1 MEKKNIIINIKKKK
15 FDLNASDSD
24 SSFENDKIDN
34 IPKIMPDTKFI
45 NGMETNNINTT
56 KNNFVNGLLS
66 DDKTKSKDYISKYQ
80 NKSTFP
86 VKITNNINNYIPD
99 ENEDFLK
106 AFTNKNTSSYVE
118 SNYLKHKNNS
128 KFLIRN
134 YSMNN
139 YINTT
144 FHNNIDNSIITNN
157 NNVLLIDNNKSTHAD
172 RLDPKNAIK
181 INRIK
186 DEYIDFLQKQYE
198 DNNKINFSLD
208 SNNKELMR
216 KCNDLIQDNLMLNQ
230 TVSERT
236 NKLNK
241 SIKENM
247 VIKSQ
252 LDKSLITSQKYEQKI
267 GYYEEQ
273 LKLFKS
279 NNENYQKIIQDL
291 KEQNYQL
298 NLNLKQIKKENDEEQ
313 RKMEEKLKNKI
324 EEIKKNLEEEYNVK
338 IQEFGKSEVKIK
350 NLMEEI
356 KKLKKI
362 NNDLIEELKKKE
374 NIIELMYKDNEK
386 LVNQNNLKHIQI
398 EQNTKQ
404 ISDLNQIIQH
414 KENLINTLKSKEV
427 EVEKI
432 FLNKSNSPSIIKLEN
447 SDFISENI
455 TKLIND
461 NEENK
466 LKIEYLNDKIRAIRE
481 IEKKYNE
488 LMGEK
493 KIQNTS
499 GRTSYMVRN
508 IGNSPKNKNSNVHTI
523 YISQNTSK
531 NNSRTSSNKNS
542 EKKFDIQDI
551 KLKYSKNSYEGKIKS
566 GNGLNYKKRP
576 IFLNTSLPLQSID
589 LDNELRSSSMKQNE
603 EQERI
608 ITDYK
613 DYSEKKNMIN
623 RNKYNYIN
631 INKNNSINITK
642 NNRIIE
648 MDIKKNF
655 KEKKE
660 KSTDK
665 AIKFQI
671 QNVIFKGRK
680 FFKNEDNKS
689 KEVKLDLPNEEENF
703 EKTNINNEKKT
714 IHGKKLDEE
723 KDEVKEKIRIMNRK
737 KNYTHK
743 PNVSN
748 FSLEENKLNINN
760 NDEFSKEQNEE
771 FINEENYI
779 NKNNNF
785 ESFYLYGIDRN
796 DFLHIFDI
804 SKKKWVAKKKIFDID
819 LDDKSN
825 TFRKDYQYE
834 GTLLYNMLDG
844 VYILTGE
851 KTDTLYFFNSRTNS
865 ISKICKFNHCHNNG
879 SIMYDD
885 ITDCLYVF
893 GGKNTTSCEYYSF
906 LEKKIYKLPNLIYD
920 RANAS
925 FIISN
930 NKIYG
935 FFGFS
940 YEKDTYVK
948 TIEYIDYNKKDK
960 WIELK
965 NIKLL
970 KSDIHFDIE
979 SVSTMYYKQNYDK
992 ILIYAGIQG
1001 EDEEFVTDYY
1011 LLYDE
1016 KNNTMDKIKKW
1027 DLNQYKHFGIF
1038 WKEYTLKKNDPK
1050 GFHFAKNSRF
1060 IELPKNYI
1068 CEGYNENDL
1077 IDILIDYK
1085 NNVHFILQE
1094 KEKIDIYRGEI

>member
-1 MEKKNIIINIKKKK
+1 M
-15 FDLNASDSD
+15 
-24 SSFENDKIDN
+24 
-34 IPKIMPDTKFI
+34 
-45 NGMETNNINTT
+45 
-56 KNNFVNGLLS
+56 
-66 DDKTKSKDYISKYQ
+66 
-80 NKSTFP
+80 
-86 VKITNNINNYIPD
+86 
-99 ENEDFLK
+99 
-106 AFTNKNTSSYVE
+106 
-118 SNYLKHKNNS
+118 
-128 KFLIRN
+128 
-134 YSMNN
+134 
-139 YINTT
+139 
-144 FHNNIDNSIITNN
+144 
-157 NNVLLIDNNKSTHAD
+157 
-172 RLDPKNAIK
+172 
-181 INRIK
+181 
-186 DEYIDFLQKQYE
+186 
-198 DNNKINFSLD
+198 
-208 SNNKELMR
+208 
-216 KCNDLIQDNLMLNQ
+216 
-230 TVSERT
+230 
-236 NKLNK
+236 
-241 SIKENM
+241 
-247 VIKSQ
+247 
-252 LDKSLITSQKYEQKI
+252 
-267 GYYEEQ
+267 
-273 LKLFKS
+273 
-279 NNENYQKIIQDL
+279 
-291 KEQNYQL
+291 
-298 NLNLKQIKKENDEEQ
+298 
-313 RKMEEKLKNKI
+313 
-324 EEIKKNLEEEYNVK
+324 
-338 IQEFGKSEVKIK
+338 
-350 NLMEEI
+350 
-356 KKLKKI
+356 
-362 NNDLIEELKKKE
+362 
-374 NIIELMYKDNEK
+374 
-386 LVNQNNLKHIQI
+386 
-398 EQNTKQ
+398 
-404 ISDLNQIIQH
+404 
-414 KENLINTLKSKEV
+414 
-427 EVEKI
+427 
-432 FLNKSNSPSIIKLEN
+432 
-447 SDFISENI
+447 
-455 TKLIND
+455 
-461 NEENK
+461 
-466 LKIEYLNDKIRAIRE
+466 
-481 IEKKYNE
+481 
-488 LMGEK
+488 
-493 KIQNTS
+493 
-499 GRTSYMVRN
+499 
-508 IGNSPKNKNSNVHTI
+508 HTI
-523 YISQNTSK
+523 YISQNTSR
-531 NNSRTSSNKNS
+531 NNSRTSSYKNS
-542 EKKFDIQDI
+542 EKKFDIQNI
-551 KLKYSKNSYEGKIKS
+551 KLKYSNNSNEGKIKS

-589 LDNELRSSSMKQNE
+589 LDNALRSSSMKQNE

-613 DYSEKKNMIN
+613 DNSEKKSMIN
-623 RNKYNYIN
+623 RNKNNYIN

-642 NNRIIE
+642 KNRIIE
-648 MDIKKNF
+648 MDIKKNY

-665 AIKFQI
+665 AIKSQI

-680 FFKNEDNKS
+680 FYKNEDNKS
-689 KEVKLDLPNEEENF
+689 KEVKWDLLDEDEKL
-703 EKTNINNEKKT
+703 EKTDINIEKKT
-714 IHGKKLDEE
+714 IHGKELDEE
-723 KDEVKEKIRIMNRK
+723 KDEVKEKIRKMNRK

-748 FSLEENKLNINN
+748 FSLEENKVNINY

-771 FINEENYI
+771 LDNEENYI

-844 VYILTGE
+844 FYILTGE

-865 ISKICKFNHCHNNG
+865 ISKVCKFNHCHDNG

-885 ITDCLYVF
+885 IADCLYVF
-893 GGKNTTSCEYYSF
+893 GGKNTTFCEYYSV

-979 SVSTMYYKQNYDK
+979 SISTMYYKQNYDK

-1011 LLYDE
+1011 LLYDA

-1027 DLNQYKHFGIF
+1027 DLNQYKRLGIF
-1038 WKEYTLKKNDPK
+1038 WKEYILKKNDPK

-1060 IELPKNYI
+1060 IELPENYI